1 MVDIVSALAATS
13 QAVAIVR
20 DLREIDRAVDAAAYK
35 LKIAELT
42 SVMADIKLALT
53 DAKGELALKDAEID
67 RLKKQFQRSAD
78 TVEYNGFKYDK
89 GPDGK
94 PTGSAYCPV
103 CEQKEALFF
112 HLNRIA
118 VTDTCPNCKT
128 HYKTMVY

>member
-1 MVDIVSALAATS
+1 VK
-13 QAVAIVR
+13 
-20 DLREIDRAVDAAAYK
+20 DLREIDKAVDAAAYR
-35 LKIAELT
+35 LRIAELT

-53 DAKGELALKDAEID
+53 DAKDKLALKDAEID